1 MFASPLFLR
10 IFYLLTLKLL
20 LFQFDVYV
28 LLWPHLISL
37 FEEEKM
43 RQLIF
48 GLFLFLLCPTLVFSA
63 DPLASWQPKFD
74 PSGAEYTYLL
84 SCVGHPAIEGVSV
97 GYRIRDRVWNDSGGR
112 LYVDYRPLSQ
122 LGGEKDVQ
130 GKLKMGAVQGMLS
143 SSVAA
148 PNISPR
154 LGLVNLPFL
163 VGSFERLEKFR
174 NNSALFES
182 YGAEALK
189 HGIRVVD
196 FTGYGSYGWA
206 TRKPVTT
213 LAQAKETTFRIAQA
227 PVNVDLYKAWGLQ
240 FTVMPWPDVPQAL
253 QTGVIT
259 GLDHTP
265 IVCNISKKFSVAKN
279 FTRIDYAQGLYIHL
293 VNERWLKNLPADLR
307 KILLTAVA
315 EESAKARA
323 LTEQQQQAQIDAA
336 KADGVSFNELSAQEK
351 AKLVEL
357 AEPVVQKWGAKIGLD
372 YLNEVRTALK

>member
-1 MFASPLFLR
+1 MRQFVLAALLFL
-10 IFYLLTLKLL
+10 
-20 LFQFDVYV
+20 
-28 LLWPHLISL
+28 ISSTV
-37 FEEEKM
+37 
-43 RQLIF
+43 IYA
-48 GLFLFLLCPTLVFSA
+48 A
-63 DPLASWQPKFD
+63 DPLAAWQPDFD
-74 PSGAEYTYLL
+74 PGGAQYTYLL

-97 GYRIRDRVWNDSGGR
+97 GYRIRDRVWQESQGR

-122 LGGEKDVQ
+122 LGGEKDVL

-163 VGSFERLEKFR
+163 VGSFERLEQFR
-174 NNSALFES
+174 NNQQLFEG
-182 YGAEALK
+182 YGADALK
-189 HGIRVVD
+189 SGIRVVD

-206 TRKPVTT
+206 TRQPVST
-213 LAQAKETTFRIAQA
+213 LAEAKETTFRIAQA

-265 IVCNISKKFSVAKN
+265 IVCNISKKFTVAKN

-293 VNERWLKNLPADLR
+293 MNERWLQKLPADLR
-307 KILLTAVA
+307 EVLLTAIR
-315 EESAKARA
+315 EESAKARS
-323 LTEQQQQAQIDAA
+323 LTEEQQRHEIEAAQ
-336 KADGVSFNELSAQEK
+336 ADGVSFYELSREEK
-351 AKLVEL
+351 ARLVEL
-357 AEPVVQKWGAKIGLD
+357 AEPVVQKWGEKIGRD
-372 YLNEVRTALK
+372 YLQQVRQALD

>member
-1 MFASPLFLR
+1 MRYLVLSVLLFL
-10 IFYLLTLKLL
+10 IFPS
-20 LFQFDVYV
+20 F
-28 LLWPHLISL
+28 
-37 FEEEKM
+37 
-43 RQLIF
+43 
-48 GLFLFLLCPTLVFSA
+48 VFSA
-63 DPLASWQPKFD
+63 DPLASWQPEFD

-97 GYRIRDRVWNDSGGR
+97 GYHIRDRVWKESNGR

-122 LGGEKDVQ
+122 LGGEKDVL

-163 VGSFERLEKFR
+163 VGSFDRLEQFR
-174 NNSALFES
+174 NNQQLFDG
-182 YGAEALK
+182 YGADALK
-189 HGIRVVD
+189 SGIRVVD

-206 TRKPVTT
+206 TREPVTT
-213 LAQAKETTFRIAQA
+213 LAEAKETTFRIAQA

-265 IVCNISKKFSVAKN
+265 IVCNISKKFTVAKN

-293 VNERWLKNLPADLR
+293 MNERWLRSLPDDLR
-307 KILLTAVA
+307 ELLLKIIA
-315 EESAKARA
+315 EESANARA
-323 LTEQQQQAQIDAA
+323 LTAKQQAEQIAAA
-336 KADGVSFNELSAQEK
+336 KADGVSFYELSAGEK
-351 AKLVEL
+351 ARLVEL
-357 AEPVVQKWGAKIGLD
+357 AEPVVQKWGEKIGMD
-372 YLNEVRTALK
+372 YLMEVRSVLD

>member
-1 MFASPLFLR
+1 MRRF
-10 IFYLLTLKLL
+10 IIGLL
-20 LFQFDVYV
+20 V
-28 LLWPHLISL
+28 L
-37 FEEEKM
+37 
-43 RQLIF
+43 
-48 GLFLFLLCPTLVFSA
+48 LLCPGLVIAA
-63 DPLASWQPKFD
+63 DPLASWQPEFD

-97 GYRIRDRVWNDSGGR
+97 GYRIRDRVWKDSNGR

-130 GKLKMGAVQGMLS
+130 RKLQMGAIQGMLS

-163 VGSFERLEKFR
+163 VGSFDRLERFR
-174 NNSALFES
+174 NNESLFER
-182 YGAEALK
+182 YGADALK

-206 TRKPVTT
+206 TREPVTS
-213 LAQAKETTFRIAQA
+213 LAAAKETTFRIAQA
-227 PVNVDLYKAWGLQ
+227 PVNVDLYKAWDLQ

-265 IVCNISKKFSVAKN
+265 IVCNISKKFNVAKN

-293 VNERWLKNLPADLR
+293 MNERWLRRLPADLR
-307 KILLTAVA
+307 DILLTAVA
-315 EESAKARA
+315 EESRKARA
-323 LTEQQQQAQIDAA
+323 LTQQQQRDQIEAA
-336 KADGVSFNELSAQEK
+336 KADGVTFNELSKQDK
-351 AKLVEL
+351 ARLIEL

-372 YLNEVRTALK
+372 YLKEVRTALQ